1 MNSFKSRRKGFTL
14 IEILLVIALLAFLGT
29 VGVVALQQVRR
40 KADRDS
46 TQLLV
51 NNTATAVEMY
61 EVNMNKVPDD
71 DDGLTALI
79 EKPDDEVDAEK
90 WAGPYLKG
98 ATIPIDSWG
107 NELKYEKLDRDEDD
121 YGPEFK
127 IFSYGPDGDEGTD
140 DDISSYKEKD

>member
-1 MNSFKSRRKGFTL
+1 MNSFRSRQKGFTL
-14 IEILLVIALLAFLGT
+14 IEILLVITLLAFLGG
-29 VGVVALQQVRR
+29 VAVVAVQQV
-40 KADRDS
+40 KKTADKKS

-51 NNTATAVEMY
+51 DQTAEAVGLY
-61 EVNMNKVPDD
+61 EITMGKVPED

-79 EKPDDEVDAEK
+79 EKPDDEADAEK

-98 ATIPIDSWG
+98 AKIPIDSWG
-107 NELKYEKLDRDEDD
+107 NEVKYEKIDRDEDD

-127 IFSYGPDGDEGTD
+127 IFSYGRDGDEGTD